1 MKLHGCNDYFWADH
15 FCADYLRADYFWA
28 DDWADYFWAD
38 HFSCMQQ
45 ANNKQTHRIPKHVA
59 CDLFGNMFG
68 DAMFLLV
75 VRLLHT
81 REVVRP

>member
-28 DDWADYFWAD
+28 GYFWADYLRAEYFWTD

-45 ANNKQTHRIPKHVA
+45 ANNNQKHLIPKHIP
-59 CDLFGNMFG
+59 
-68 DAMFLLV
+68 
-75 VRLLHT
+75 
-81 REVVRP
+81 E